1 MISEQKKEV
10 LRLYNLGLNAYKLRK
25 WDESIALFSDAIK
38 IDPTDG
44 PSMLYK
50 KRAEDYKITP
60 PGDDWDGVFTMTT
73 K

>member
-25 WDESIALFSDAIK
+25 WDESIALFNDAMK

-44 PSMLYK
+44 PSKLYK
-50 KRAEDYKITP
+50 DRAENYKINP
-60 PGDDWDGVFTMTT
+60 PGEDWDGVFVMTT